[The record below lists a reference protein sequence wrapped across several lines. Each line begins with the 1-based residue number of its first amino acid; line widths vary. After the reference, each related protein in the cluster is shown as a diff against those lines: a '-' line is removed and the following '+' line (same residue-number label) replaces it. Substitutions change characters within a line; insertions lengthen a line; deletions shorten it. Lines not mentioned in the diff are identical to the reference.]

1 MKIEVLGTAE
11 TLCKTSKIDT
21 SNAERG
27 TIMPRIENT
36 NAGENAFKKNSKK
49 VKVET
54 MTEENTV
61 EVAAK
66 KNSIADLYAEMEK
79 ELVVKGVTHNTGVTV
94 RIRDLVGQIFDST
107 QKEKLLLSAVVKI
120 VEKQEGRTK
129 MYNLVRSIATSKSEH
144 AKYALLTED
153 GRTYIVRK

>member
-1 MKIEVLGTAE
+1 
-11 TLCKTSKIDT
+11 
-21 SNAERG
+21 
-27 TIMPRIENT
+27 MPRIENT
-36 NAGENAFKKNSKK
+36 KDTSENAFKKNSK
-49 VKVET
+49 EGSI

-79 ELVVKGVTHNTGVTV
+79 ELVAKGVTHNTGVTV

-144 AKYALLTED
+144 AKYGLITED

>member
-1 MKIEVLGTAE
+1 
-11 TLCKTSKIDT
+11 
-21 SNAERG
+21 
-27 TIMPRIENT
+27 MPRIENT
-36 NAGENAFKKNSKK
+36 KDTSENVFKKNSK
-49 VKVET
+49 EGSI

-79 ELVVKGVTHNTGVTV
+79 ELVAKGVTHNTGVTV

-144 AKYALLTED
+144 AKYGLITED

>member
-1 MKIEVLGTAE
+1 
-11 TLCKTSKIDT
+11 
-21 SNAERG
+21 
-27 TIMPRIENT
+27 MPRIENT
-36 NAGENAFKKNSKK
+36 KDTSENAFARK
-49 VKVET
+49 KVET
-54 MTEENTV
+54 MTEENTNVQQDTV

-129 MYNLVRSIATSKSEH
+129 MYNLVRSIATSRSEH